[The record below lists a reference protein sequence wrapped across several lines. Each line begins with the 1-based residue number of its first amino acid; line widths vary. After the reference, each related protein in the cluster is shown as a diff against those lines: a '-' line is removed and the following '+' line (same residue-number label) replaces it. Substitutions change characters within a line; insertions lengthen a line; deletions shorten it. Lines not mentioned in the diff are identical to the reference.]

1 MAHPLSERSEP
12 PRRADGV
19 DVLLH
24 PTALGEAPILGAVKP
39 DGESEY
45 LQDRLT
51 VPASLAGLPAL
62 SVPSGRGRSGWPLG
76 VSLVGQWGSEE
87 LLFHIAKQMRS
98 QLCE

>member
-1 MAHPLSERSEP
+1 MPHPLTERSEA
-12 PRRADGV
+12 RRRSDGV

-24 PTALGEAPILGAVKP
+24 PTALGEAPVLGAVKP

-45 LQDRLT
+45 LQDQLT

-76 VSLVGQWGSEE
+76 VSLIGQWGSED

-98 QLCE
+98 QMYE